1 MKRYIL
7 DVVHEDKLAKST
19 AIHNLAALSGL
30 GSTPLIFLNWPTTDK
45 GYRSVHVLKVW
56 DHVQFNC
63 FYDEENNLRQE
74 PVLLIGH
81 ATDSARIQLAAASS
95 LMSPSP
101 YLLNLGVLYLTLGV
115 GESAYSAPYLGYLP
129 STTYLDYDHE
139 MRLFL
144 KCLKY
149 STLDLTTWPGE
160 CPVIV
165 SVEHLKELQSISL
178 KGRRDVPFSD
188 TDLLFARYLDQNC
201 DAAL

>member
-7 DVVHEDKLAKST
+7 DVVHERKLAKST

-30 GSTPLIFLNWPTTDK
+30 GSTSLIYLIWPTPNK
-45 GYRSVHVLKVW
+45 GYRSVHFLKVW
-56 DHVQFNC
+56 DHVWFNC
-63 FYDEENNLRQE
+63 FHDEENNLHQE
-74 PVLLIGH
+74 PVLLMGH
-81 ATDSARIQLAAASS
+81 ATDSAGFPLAATSS

-101 YLLNLGVLYLTLGV
+101 YLLNIGVLYLTLGV

-129 STTYLDYDHE
+129 SIAYLDYDHE

-149 STLDLTTWPGE
+149 STLDLTMWPGE

-165 SVEHLKELQSISL
+165 GIEHLKELHGI
-178 KGRRDVPFSD
+178 
-188 TDLLFARYLDQNC
+188 
-201 DAAL
+201 